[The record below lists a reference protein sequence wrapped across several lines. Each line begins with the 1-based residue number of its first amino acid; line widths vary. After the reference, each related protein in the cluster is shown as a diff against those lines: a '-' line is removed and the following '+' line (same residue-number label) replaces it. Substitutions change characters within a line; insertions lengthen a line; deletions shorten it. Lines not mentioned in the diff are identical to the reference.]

1 MPFRHPDRSADLG
14 ARIEFEVRERIE
26 EAVDYVCL
34 EALVR
39 ARRARGLPPPSA
51 ESAADKAAYTA
62 NVVDFLDRLRRELTA
77 DIGSELQSKLP
88 GPAGSPDGAQAQ
100 LMATQVV
107 LARMLPDYWQ
117 RFDAARARYLAEAP
131 LDEAHRENAARRAGG
146 SGLGA
151 DNESGSEGRGL
162 LARLFG
168 RG

>member
-14 ARIEFEVRERIE
+14 TRIEFEVRERIE

-34 EALVR
+34 EALVQ

-51 ESAADKAAYTA
+51 ESATDKAAYAA

-77 DIGSELQSKLP
+77 DIGSEVQGKLP
-88 GPAGSPDGAQAQ
+88 GPAGGPDDAQAR

-117 RFDAARARYLAEAP
+117 RFDGARARYLAEAP
-131 LDEAHRENAARRAGG
+131 LDDARREDAARRADAAG
-146 SGLGA
+146 GA
-151 DNESGSEGRGL
+151 DRESGSEGRGL

-168 RG
+168 RR